1 MYRDFKANNL
11 GVRVYKG
18 YCIVIEK
25 KPGVSGW
32 QECGQPFPLPL
43 LEGFDSLTTIPL
55 SRLVLA
61 ASAYEMKNPGNELR
75 ALLTKK
81 PAVRKGVMAQD
92 DQEKRIKKWLDVMEL
107 PSGLEE
113 DQDGEWE

>member
-1 MYRDFKANNL
+1 MYRDFKTNNL

-55 SRLVLA
+55 RRLPLS
-61 ASAYEMKNPGNELR
+61 ASAYERTNPGNELR
-75 ALLTKK
+75 ELLTKTRSR
-81 PAVRKGVMAQD
+81 PRRRGSEMMAWRQ
-92 DQEKRIKKWLDVMEL
+92 KHLR
-107 PSGLEE
+107 
-113 DQDGEWE
+113 

>member
-1 MYRDFKANNL
+1 MYRDFKTNNL

-55 SRLVLA
+55 SRLALA
-61 ASAYEMKNPGNELR
+61 ASAYEMNNPGNKLR
-75 ALLTKK
+75 ELLTKK
-81 PAVRKGVMAQD
+81 PTVRKGGA
-92 DQEKRIKKWLDVMEL
+92 R
-107 PSGLEE
+107 
-113 DQDGEWE
+113 

>member
-1 MYRDFKANNL
+1 MYRDFKTNNL

-32 QECGQPFPLPL
+32 QECGQPFLLPL

-55 SRLVLA
+55 SRLALA
-61 ASAYEMKNPGNELR
+61 ASAYETNNPGNELR
-75 ALLTKK
+75 ELLTKR
-81 PAVRKGVMAQD
+81 PAAPKGAEMAG
-92 DQEKRIKKWLDVMEL
+92 R
-107 PSGLEE
+107 
-113 DQDGEWE
+113 